1 MADSGGCDERRKP
14 WPDARLELPDQHRSQ
29 RIRRRRALLLR
40 GSARHSVGHGPVTS
54 AVPRWS
60 IRELIWAVM
69 AALWHFGTLH
79 AGLGRSARGL
89 TPSERRIRCLRKSR
103 AVNSEDSGIRT

>member
-14 WPDARLELPDQHRSQ
+14 WSGARLELPDQHRSQ

-40 GSARHSVGHGPVTS
+40 GSARRSVGHEPVTS

-60 IRELIWAVM
+60 IRELIWAVL
-69 AALWHFGTLH
+69 AALCTPASG
-79 AGLGRSARGL
+79 AAPVADPGRSVGW
-89 TPSERRIRCLRKSR
+89 RIGRDHACDATGGVRFIGG
-103 AVNSEDSGIRT
+103 A

>member
-1 MADSGGCDERRKP
+1 MADSSGCDERRKP

-40 GSARHSVGHGPVTS
+40 GSARHSVGHEPVTS

-60 IRELIWAVM
+60 MRELIWAVV
-69 AALWHFGTLH
+69 AALCTPASG
-79 AGLGRSARGL
+79 AAPVAAPGRSDG
-89 TPSERRIRCLRKSR
+89 SR
-103 AVNSEDSGIRT
+103 VESAQTREPTEELPVIGGRA